1 MECPLLNVDTLISNP
16 ICNVSKVTTNGDI
29 STISKEIYTIASNS
43 IRKNRKIDFTELYS
57 LINLELHL
65 DRLSDGNYPTRSECS
80 EGRLVAHYDKT
91 VGPNTS
97 NKSVADG
104 VIFELNDDSAIL
116 NLCSV
121 FRYTSDGQ
129 GKINRK
135 IEKLLYVALHEHN
148 PSTSYFHENFKDKQI
163 DNINLHFYIWVPH
176 ICETNPIRNTIKKV
190 IRNKKML
197 IPSFINLTFNIF
209 HTEGII
215 EELIWKNGDGYCY
228 YLERRFC
235 KRSKNKKMHDIIYVI
250 NQFNEQNDYYICDT
264 LKDTLF
270 YELFNT
276 Y

>member
-16 ICNVSKVTTNGDI
+16 ICNVSKVTTNGDSI
-29 STISKEIYTIASNS
+29 IISKEIYTIASNS
-43 IRKNRKIDFTELYS
+43 IRKNQEIDSTELYS
-57 LINLELHL
+57 LICLEEHL
-65 DRLSDGNYPTRSECS
+65 NILSDGKYPGRSGYS
-80 EGRLVAHYDKT
+80 EGKLVRHYDKT

-104 VIFELNDDSAIL
+104 VIIEFNNDGAIL

-129 GKINRK
+129 GKIQRK
-135 IEKLLYVALHEHN
+135 IQKLLLVALHEHN
-148 PSTSYFHENFKDKQI
+148 PSTSYFYENFKDKQI
-163 DNINLHFYIWVPH
+163 DNINLHFYIWVPQ
-176 ICETNPIRNTIKKV
+176 ICEINPIRNTIKKV
-190 IRNKKML
+190 IRNKNML

-209 HTEGII
+209 HTEGIL
-215 EELIWKNGDGYCY
+215 EEVIWKNRDGYCY

-235 KRSKNKKMHDIIYVI
+235 KQYKNKRMNDIICVI
-250 NQFNEQNDYYICDT
+250 NQFDEERKYYVCDT

-270 YELFNT
+270 YTLFNT

>member
-16 ICNVSKVTTNGDI
+16 ICNVSKITTTGD
-29 STISKEIYTIASNS
+29 TIEIPDEIYTIASNS
-43 IRKNRKIDFTELYS
+43 IRKNNKIDFTELYS
-57 LINLELHL
+57 LICLEQRLNT
-65 DRLSDGNYPTRSECS
+65 LSDGNYPGRSGYS
-80 EGRLVAHYDKT
+80 EGGLVRHYDRT

-97 NKSVADG
+97 NKSVSDG
-104 VIFELNDDSAIL
+104 VIIEFNDESAIL

-135 IEKLLYVALHEHN
+135 IEKLLLVALHEHN
-148 PSTSYFHENFKDKQI
+148 PSTSYFYENFKDKKI

-176 ICETNPIRNTIKKV
+176 ICETNPVRNTIKKV

-197 IPSFINLTFNIF
+197 TPSFINLTFNIF

-215 EELIWKNGDGYCY
+215 EDLIWKNGDGYCF

-235 KRSKNKKMHDIIYVI
+235 KLYKNKKLNDIICVI
-250 NQFNEQNDYYICDT
+250 NQFDEENEYYVCDT
-264 LKDTLF
+264 LTDTVF
-270 YELFNT
+270 QFLFNK